1 MSPSLKNATYNIWSG
16 SSWED
21 VRDDGQGTTDP
32 ISLLVKKYL
41 MSYTLSTRF
50 LLAPF
55 YPNYPFTSHSRIFHS
70 YGDVTITSEGLQ
82 ILTDSRHFWQLSSE
96 ASLSS
101 HAYCDTGH
109 PFIMVFSEDPW
120 HSHLLPSAWQWN
132 CHWLVCRDRGSTS
145 RGERS
150 TAGPPLRWHA
160 YEADKSNEY
169 TFFLSTFCLSVD
181 FSHFLISFQ
190 NQWAD
195 FN

>member
-1 MSPSLKNATYNIWSG
+1 M
-16 SSWED
+16 
-21 VRDDGQGTTDP
+21 
-32 ISLLVKKYL
+32 
-41 MSYTLSTRF
+41 F
-50 LLAPF
+50 LFCLFWGFP
-55 YPNYPFTSHSRIFHS
+55 SHSRIFHS

-96 ASLSS
+96 DSLSC

-181 FSHFLISFQ
+181 FSHFFNLFPEPVGRFQ
-190 NQWAD
+190 LNLSQSIFEGCD
-195 FN
+195 ENLFDKVTF